1 MERKFEE
8 ELEEI
13 KQNLLSLGA
22 KVERNFGDAITA
34 LVKRDPVLAEEV
46 ISRDPLVDLAEI
58 QLDEHCFYMLA
69 RRQPVARDLRFV
81 ATALKIVKDLERV
94 GDMASD
100 IAEHVLALL
109 RYPAVRPFP
118 DIQEM
123 GRLAQQMLRRALDAF
138 IGRDAELART
148 VIADDDKVDEL
159 HVKIWDELVALLSE
173 DRDSIPAA
181 PHLFA
186 IIKYLER
193 LGDHSSNVAEMVVF
207 LVEGK
212 DIRHSEKIRA
222 IREKLAAERRSG
234 GY

>member
-13 KQNLLSLGA
+13 KQSLLSLGS

-34 LVKRDPVLAEEV
+34 LIERDPVMAEDV

-69 RRQPVARDLRFV
+69 RRQPVARDLRFI
-81 ATALKIVKDLERV
+81 ATTLKIVKDLERV

-109 RYPAVRPFP
+109 RYPVVRSFP
-118 DIQEM
+118 EIPEM
-123 GRLAQQMLRRALDAF
+123 ARLAQQMLKRALDAF
-138 IGRDAELART
+138 VKRDPELARS
-148 VIADDDKVDEL
+148 VITDDDKVDEM
-159 HVKIWDELVALLSE
+159 HVRIWDELVVFMSKE
-173 DRDSIPAA
+173 PDSIPAA

-222 IREKLAAERRSG
+222 IRERLAAGQESAS
-234 GY
+234 

>member
-13 KQNLLSLGA
+13 KQSLLSLGS
-22 KVERNFGDAITA
+22 KVERNIGDAVTA
-34 LVKRDPVLAEEV
+34 LIDRDPVLAGDV

-69 RRQPVARDLRFV
+69 RRQPVARDLRFI
-81 ATALKIVKDLERV
+81 ATTFKIVKDLERI

-109 RYPAVRPFP
+109 RYPAVRSFP
-118 DIQEM
+118 GIPEM
-123 GRLAQQMLRRALDAF
+123 ARLAQQMLKRALDAF
-138 IGRDAELART
+138 VKHDPELARS
-148 VIADDDKVDEL
+148 VIADDDKVDQM
-159 HVKIWDELVALLSE
+159 HVKIWEDLVALMSE
-173 DRDSIPAA
+173 DPDSIPAG

-186 IIKYLER
+186 VIKYLER

-207 LVEGK
+207 MVEGK
-212 DIRHSEKIRA
+212 DIRHSEKVRA
-222 IREKLAAERRSG
+222 IRERLAAGQESG
-234 GY
+234 S

>member
-13 KQNLLSLGA
+13 KQGLLSLGT
-22 KVERNFGDAITA
+22 KVERNFGDAIAA
-34 LVKRDPVLAEEV
+34 LVERDPVVAEDV

-69 RRQPVARDLRFV
+69 RRQPVARDLRFI
-81 ATALKIVKDLERV
+81 ATTLKIVKDLERV

-109 RYPAVRPFP
+109 RYPAVHSLA
-118 DIQEM
+118 DISEM
-123 GRLAQQMLRRALDAF
+123 ARLAQDMLKRALDAF
-138 IGRDAELART
+138 VGRDPELARS
-148 VIADDDKVDEL
+148 VIADDDKVDQM
-159 HVKIWDELVALLSE
+159 HVKIWDELVALMSE

-222 IREKLAAERRSG
+222 IRERLAAEQQ
-234 GY
+234 